1 MSLELALLGTGTPT
15 PLVHRAGASFLVTLA
30 DAALLFDCGPG
41 CVRRLLRKGVS
52 PTRITD
58 LFLTH
63 LHYDHCVDYGYLVLC
78 RWDQG
83 AGEIPELAVRGPAPV
98 SRTTEL
104 LFGEAGVFGP
114 DLEARTQHPGSDFVY
129 EQRGGVLPRQRPEP
143 VVTEVTDGS
152 VVEGDGWTVRAA
164 EVAHCQPQLTSLAY
178 RLETPEGS
186 IVFTGDA
193 APTEGLT
200 ELARGADVLV
210 HMCHLLNGV
219 VTDPRLTTCCSGQ
232 VDAAHT
238 ARDAGVE
245 TLVLVHLTEQMEQ
258 PGIRERIV
266 REAGDIFGGNIICG
280 EDLLDVP
287 VGGIDPEPI
296 R

>member
-1 MSLELALLGTGTPT
+1 
-15 PLVHRAGASFLVTLA
+15 
-30 DAALLFDCGPG
+30 
-41 CVRRLLRKGVS
+41 
-52 PTRITD
+52 
-58 LFLTH
+58 
-63 LHYDHCVDYGYLVLC
+63 
-78 RWDQG
+78 
-83 AGEIPELAVRGPAPV
+83 
-98 SRTTEL
+98 
-104 LFGEAGVFGP
+104 
-114 DLEARTQHPGSDFVY
+114 
-129 EQRGGVLPRQRPEP
+129 
-143 VVTEVTDGS
+143 VTEVTDGS